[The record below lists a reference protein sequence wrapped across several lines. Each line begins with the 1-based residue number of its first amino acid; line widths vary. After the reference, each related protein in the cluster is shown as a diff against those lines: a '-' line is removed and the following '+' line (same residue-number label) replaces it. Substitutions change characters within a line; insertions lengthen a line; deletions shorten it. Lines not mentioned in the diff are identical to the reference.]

1 MYSLNLRNAKCL
13 ENVLES
19 SSAKLVFLFFCGERE
34 TLKQNQLF
42 GVLENFM
49 KVIQD
54 KTEGDERRR

>member
-1 MYSLNLRNAKCL
+1 M